1 MAIDKFVYILF
12 LIVLFIQFI
21 KIDDNIVKKDIK
33 EQPTMILHNSTIY
46 SINEKGLEKII
57 RSKVFSK
64 YKNTE
69 VLEDAIIESR
79 MSDKNTTTLLSA
91 NYMTKTNSKIELI
104 NNVNYTQGD
113 IMSLTTNELNYD
125 IKNQIATNKVK
136 FYAIYNF
143 NEINGTHLYLDIKNN
158 KIKSKYTHF
167 TSGNKGN

>member
-12 LIVLFIQFI
+12 SIVLVIQFI

-33 EQPTMILHNSTIY
+33 EQPTMILNNSTIY
-46 SINEKGLEKII
+46 SINDKGLEKII

-79 MSDKNTTTLLSA
+79 MNDKNTTTLLSA
-91 NYMTKTNSKIELI
+91 NYMTKTNNKIELI
-104 NNVNYTQGD
+104 NNVNYTQGN
-113 IMSLTTNELNYD
+113 ILSLSTNQLDYD
-125 IKNQIATNKVK
+125 IKNQIATNKVN
-136 FYAIYNF
+136 FYALYNF

-158 KIKSKYTHF
+158 KIKSKNTHF
-167 TSGNKGN
+167 SIENKGN